1 MWSPYRNA
9 PKVYY
14 RAMNPWIAK
23 AVILVANVVLI
34 AIRAPHGQ
42 RSRSI
47 KVVKS
52 RKGTLEIVLLSFMW
66 IAFFVP
72 LVWIAVPAFSFA
84 EYPLRAGPLVAG
96 IVCFAAGL
104 WLFFRSHADLGTNW
118 SITLEVR
125 DQHQLITHGVYRRIR
140 HPMYTAF
147 FLYSIGQALV
157 IPNWVV
163 GPSYLVPFIVLFACR
178 VGNEERMMVE
188 QFGDEYTAYVS
199 RSKRLV
205 PGIW

>member
-1 MWSPYRNA
+1 
-9 PKVYY
+9 
-14 RAMNPWIAK
+14 MNPWIAK

-34 AIRAPHGQ
+34 AIRAPHGH

-52 RKGTLEIVLLSFMW
+52 RKGTLEIVLLSLMW

-72 LVWIAVPAFSFA
+72 LIWIAVPAFSFA
-84 EYPLRAGPLVAG
+84 EYRLGAGPLVAG

-125 DQHQLITHGVYRRIR
+125 DQHQLITHGVYRSIR

-163 GPSYLVPFIVLFACR
+163 GPSYLVPFTILFACR
-178 VGNEERMMVE
+178 VGSEERMMVE
-188 QFGDEYTAYVS
+188 QFGDEYTAYVT